1 MPPTPHET
9 AAARMERKR
18 FWGYEAR
25 MGDTDE
31 DIFRTASRIDPHKPI
46 GEYEAFVLSSAYFYA
61 IFGACGGVERVSERG
76 PVWVAGGAIGYAGS
90 DAPPIF
96 VDKATGATW
105 SKGQEKIAN
114 PRSFLKFVKK
124 TI

>member
-1 MPPTPHET
+1 
-9 AAARMERKR
+9 
-18 FWGYEAR
+18 

-31 DIFRTASRIDPHKPI
+31 DVFRTASRIDARERI

-61 IFGACGGVERVSERG
+61 VFGDCGGVERVSDRG
-76 PVWVAGGAIGYAGS
+76 RVWVAGGAIGIAGS

-105 SKGQEKIAN
+105 SKGQEQIAN
-114 PRSFLKFVKK
+114 PRLFAKFVKK